1 MPYHNQVVPDE
12 WREPIGEW
20 LGVQRA
26 AGLSPETI
34 KTKRCEIGHVAK
46 GVNASA
52 GEGHGAAVGGVFR
65 CANVVEQLAQGISG
79 DVPDVLR
86 VVSVDRR
93 PAG

>member
-46 GVNASA
+46 GVNASPAKVTGRQLVAYSARKRGRTTRARDIGRRA
-52 GEGHGAAVGGVFR
+52 GR
-65 CANVVEQLAQGISG
+65 SSRGIS
-79 DVPDVLR
+79 R
-86 VVSVDRR
+86 
-93 PAG
+93 